1 MTPAGCANVG
11 GGVSCCGHVN
21 VGADGQIY
29 DSRGNPTV
37 EVDLYTEKGQLL
49 PLLDG
54 RAFS

>member
-1 MTPAGCANVG
+1 MG
-11 GGVSCCGHVN
+11 GGSSCCGHVD

-49 PLLDG
+49 PTSISRDYI
-54 RAFS
+54 ADK